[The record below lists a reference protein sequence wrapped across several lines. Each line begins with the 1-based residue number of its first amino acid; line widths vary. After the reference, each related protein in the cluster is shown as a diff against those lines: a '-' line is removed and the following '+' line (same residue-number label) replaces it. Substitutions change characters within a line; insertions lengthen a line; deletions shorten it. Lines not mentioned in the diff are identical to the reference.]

1 MAFYKLELDGIK
13 KELEKGRLTA
23 KGAVFFAVKI
33 LGFYRPVRIETV
45 QNYLKLPKATL
56 YRAIATLEQEG
67 EIEVTAGT
75 ICLKTEVPEV
85 EREAPKTGLEVPKT
99 GLEVPKMGLELLKTQ
114 SEREDPGAVDKYR
127 STSRSNRS
135 AKDDDEGK
143 PQNGKEK
150 KSQDTHEKIRTITN
164 TAKDTNTAKEGQN
177 SAAAAASDR
186 EESEASDP
194 PAHPAAATDDETLLI
209 NWIITNKLPLL
220 PQKPVIPRAVARS
233 LARHAEIMRE
243 FKDWKEEKRAAAATT
258 PKT

>member
-85 EREAPKTGLEVPKT
+85 EREAPKTGLEVSKT
-99 GLEVPKMGLELLKTQ
+99 GLEVSKTGLERLKTH

-186 EESEASDP
+186 EKSEASDP
-194 PAHPAAATDDETLLI
+194 PAHP
-209 NWIITNKLPLL
+209 
-220 PQKPVIPRAVARS
+220 
-233 LARHAEIMRE
+233 
-243 FKDWKEEKRAAAATT
+243 
-258 PKT
+258 